1 MCIRDS
7 RINTFENFPNIF
19 RKQNFKVKNR
29 RTRPFKRSNN
39 RHSGDSFVNGNSST
53 RVRGNL
59 STVLEKYKVLAKD
72 AAASGDHI
80 GAENYLQ
87 HAEHYSRLINDRQDR
102 NNSNGETKTIK
113 TESADEK
120 TVPVETLDPAKAI
133 EEANS

>member
-1 MCIRDS
+1 M
-7 RINTFENFPNIF
+7 
-19 RKQNFKVKNR
+19 KNR
-29 RTRPFKRSNN
+29 RSRPFKRPNN
-39 RHSGDSFVNGNSST
+39 RYPGDSFANGNSST

-102 NNSNGETKTIK
+102 NNSNGETKTAK
-113 TESADEK
+113 TEAANDE
-120 TVPVETLDPAKAI
+120 TIPVETLDPAKAI

>member
-1 MCIRDS
+1 M
-7 RINTFENFPNIF
+7 
-19 RKQNFKVKNR
+19 KNR

-39 RHSGDSFVNGNSST
+39 RHSSDSFVNGNSST

-72 AAASGDHI
+72 AAASGDHV

-102 NNSNGETKTIK
+102 NNSNGDAKVIK
-113 TESADEK
+113 TESPDEK
-120 TVPVETLDPAKAI
+120 TIPVETLDPAKAI

>member
-1 MCIRDS
+1 M
-7 RINTFENFPNIF
+7 
-19 RKQNFKVKNR
+19 KNR

-39 RHSGDSFVNGNSST
+39 RYSGDSFVNGNSSA

-72 AAASGDHI
+72 AAASGDHV

-102 NNSNGETKTIK
+102 NNGNGEARATKT
-113 TESADEK
+113 E
-120 TVPVETLDPAKAI
+120 TVEENTLPVASLDPAKAI

>member
-1 MCIRDS
+1 M
-7 RINTFENFPNIF
+7 
-19 RKQNFKVKNR
+19 KNR

-72 AAASGDHI
+72 AAASGDHV

-102 NNSNGETKTIK
+102 NNGNGEARATKT
-113 TESADEK
+113 E
-120 TVPVETLDPAKAI
+120 TVEENTLPVESLDPAKAI

>member
-1 MCIRDS
+1 
-7 RINTFENFPNIF
+7 
-19 RKQNFKVKNR
+19 VKNR

-59 STVLEKYKVLAKD
+59 STVLEKYKDLAKD
-72 AAASGDHI
+72 AAASGDHV

-102 NNSNGETKTIK
+102 NNANGDAKPIK
-113 TESADEK
+113 TATVDEK
-120 TVPVETLDPAKAI
+120 AVPVETLDPAKAI

>member
-1 MCIRDS
+1 M
-7 RINTFENFPNIF
+7 
-19 RKQNFKVKNR
+19 KNR

-39 RHSGDSFVNGNSST
+39 RYSGDSFANGNSST

-87 HAEHYSRLINDRQDR
+87 HADHYSRRLAELNEKNRETNKNEKNEGTNDLSDKESSQP
-102 NNSNGETKTIK
+102 SN
-113 TESADEK
+113 
-120 TVPVETLDPAKAI
+120 
-133 EEANS
+133 

>member
-1 MCIRDS
+1 M
-7 RINTFENFPNIF
+7 
-19 RKQNFKVKNR
+19 KNR
-29 RTRPFKRSNN
+29 RTRPFKRPNN
-39 RHSGDSFVNGNSST
+39 RHSGDSFVNGNSSA

-72 AAASGDHI
+72 AAASGDHV

-102 NNSNGETKTIK
+102 NNGNGDAKANK
-113 TESADEK
+113 AESADEK
-120 TVPVETLDPAKAI
+120 TLPVETLDPAKAI

>member
-1 MCIRDS
+1 M
-7 RINTFENFPNIF
+7 
-19 RKQNFKVKNR
+19 KNR

-39 RHSGDSFVNGNSST
+39 RHSSDSFVNGNSST

-72 AAASGDHI
+72 AAASGDHV

-102 NNSNGETKTIK
+102 NNGNGDVKVIK

-120 TVPVETLDPAKAI
+120 TIPVETLDPAKAI

>member
-1 MCIRDS
+1 M
-7 RINTFENFPNIF
+7 
-19 RKQNFKVKNR
+19 KNR
-29 RTRPFKRSNN
+29 RSRPFKRPNN
-39 RHSGDSFVNGNSST
+39 RYSGDSFANGNNST

-102 NNSNGETKTIK
+102 NNINGETKIIK
-113 TESADEK
+113 TEPADEK

>member
-1 MCIRDS
+1 M
-7 RINTFENFPNIF
+7 
-19 RKQNFKVKNR
+19 KNR

-39 RHSGDSFVNGNSST
+39 RHSGDNFVNGNSST

-72 AAASGDHI
+72 AAASGDHV

-87 HAEHYSRLINDRQDR
+87 HAEHYSRLINDRQYR
-102 NNSNGETKTIK
+102 NNSNVVSKAIK
-113 TESADEK
+113 TESVDEK

>member
-1 MCIRDS
+1 M
-7 RINTFENFPNIF
+7 
-19 RKQNFKVKNR
+19 KNR

-72 AAASGDHI
+72 AAASGDHV

-102 NNSNGETKTIK
+102 SNVNGEAKASK
-113 TESADEK
+113 TESANEN
-120 TVPVETLDPAKAI
+120 TMLVETLDPAKAI

>member
-1 MCIRDS
+1 M
-7 RINTFENFPNIF
+7 
-19 RKQNFKVKNR
+19 KNR

-39 RHSGDSFVNGNSST
+39 RHSGDGFVNGNSST

-72 AAASGDHI
+72 AAASGDYV

-102 NNSNGETKTIK
+102 NNANDEVKTIK
-113 TESADEK
+113 TVAEKDK
-120 TVPVETLDPAKAI
+120 TVPAETLDPAKAI

>member
-1 MCIRDS
+1 M
-7 RINTFENFPNIF
+7 
-19 RKQNFKVKNR
+19 KNR

-72 AAASGDHI
+72 AAASGDHV

-102 NNSNGETKTIK
+102 NNGNGEARVSK
-113 TESADEK
+113 TETLEEN
-120 TVPVETLDPAKAI
+120 TLPVESLDPAKAI

>member
-1 MCIRDS
+1 M
-7 RINTFENFPNIF
+7 
-19 RKQNFKVKNR
+19 KNR

-113 TESADEK
+113 TVSANEK

-133 EEANS
+133 EETNS

>member
-1 MCIRDS
+1 M
-7 RINTFENFPNIF
+7 
-19 RKQNFKVKNR
+19 KNR

-72 AAASGDHI
+72 AAAAGDHI

-102 NNSNGETKTIK
+102 NNINGEIKTIK
-113 TESADEK
+113 TESSDEK
-120 TVPVETLDPAKAI
+120 TMVVETLDPAKAI
-133 EEANS
+133 EEVNS

>member
-1 MCIRDS
+1 M
-7 RINTFENFPNIF
+7 
-19 RKQNFKVKNR
+19 KNR

-59 STVLEKYKVLAKD
+59 STVLEKYKILAKD
-72 AAASGDHI
+72 AAASGDHV

-102 NNSNGETKTIK
+102 NNGNSDTKSAK
-113 TESADEK
+113 TVSAEEK
-120 TVPVETLDPAKAI
+120 TVPIETLDPAKAI

>member
-1 MCIRDS
+1 M
-7 RINTFENFPNIF
+7 
-19 RKQNFKVKNR
+19 KNR
-29 RTRPFKRSNN
+29 RSRPFKRSNN
-39 RHSGDSFVNGNSST
+39 RNNDNFANGNNNT

-72 AAASGDHI
+72 AAASGDYV

-102 NNSNGETKTIK
+102 YNEKNGPIK
-113 TESADEK
+113 TNGNEAASVDE
-120 TVPVETLDPAKAI
+120 TVETLDPAKAI

>member
-1 MCIRDS
+1 M
-7 RINTFENFPNIF
+7 
-19 RKQNFKVKNR
+19 KNR
-29 RTRPFKRSNN
+29 RSRPFRKPINRSSND
-39 RHSGDSFVNGNSST
+39 GFVNGNNSS

-87 HAEHYSRLINDRQDR
+87 HAEHYSRMINERHLKSVD
-102 NNSNGETKTIK
+102 NAKSSPSK
-113 TESADEK
+113 TEPEADDNESL
-120 TVPVETLDPAKAI
+120 PSETLDPAKAI

>member
-1 MCIRDS
+1 
-7 RINTFENFPNIF
+7 
-19 RKQNFKVKNR
+19 VKNR

-72 AAASGDHI
+72 AAASGDHV

-102 NNSNGETKTIK
+102 NNGNGEAKATE

-120 TVPVETLDPAKAI
+120 TVHVETLDPAKAI